1 MRAIAVELEAIRHQ
15 RAVLDAR
22 ETRLLAEG
30 LGIAGEQILR
40 SGAETDL
47 PARFMAAEFAAALH
61 ESPRTMLARMH
72 HAHLLV
78 EEFPATVDAMADG
91 ELTAHHAHAIVSEAT
106 HLTDPDARAWYEQ
119 RAIEFA
125 TSATVAQTAAAC
137 RSIAESLTAIPIAER
152 HANAAAE
159 RAVVVRD
166 LPD

>member
-1 MRAIAVELEAIRHQ
+1 R
-15 RAVLDAR
+15 
-22 ETRLLAEG
+22 
-30 LGIAGEQILR
+30 
-40 SGAETDL
+40 
-47 PARFMAAEFAAALH
+47 
-61 ESPRTMLARMH
+61 
-72 HAHLLV
+72 
-78 EEFPATVDAMADG
+78 
-91 ELTAHHAHAIVSEAT
+91 HAHAIVSEAT

-166 LPD
+166 LPDGLAQLIFTGSAVLLHGVFDRLTSMAKTIRREHDPTVALDEGRPADARTLAQLRADLATDLLLTGTPDAHADGAASPLGAI